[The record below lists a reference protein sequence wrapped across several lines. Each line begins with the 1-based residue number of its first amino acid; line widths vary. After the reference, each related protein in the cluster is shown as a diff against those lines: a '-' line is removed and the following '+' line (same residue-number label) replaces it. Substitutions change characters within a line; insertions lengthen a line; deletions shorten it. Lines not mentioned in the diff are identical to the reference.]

1 MKIESS
7 LGIFEPPV
15 FLEVFLSW
23 LDLDPLLILHV
34 STLKIEPKS
43 KIPLDFEFVCIRKE
57 FGDNTVNTHH
67 TATTSSHNNLPA
79 IEKMATPEESSRLL

>member
-1 MKIESS
+1 MNH
-7 LGIFEPPV
+7 PC
-15 FLEVFLSW
+15 FLKFFLSW

-43 KIPLDFEFVCIRKE
+43 KIPLDFESVCIRKE
-57 FGDNTVNTHH
+57 FGDNTHH

-79 IEKMATPEESSRLL
+79 IEKMATLEESSRLL